1 MSTHKPMLPS
11 LAVSALLVPLPFSS
25 WVVRHAEIDAHTP
38 STLPNL
44 PLTEDHRP
52 YLSPPSSDAIEP
64 IPFPA
69 EDDGTYAEE
78 FSFRA
83 AWELTRSL
91 ESLPPAW
98 RSAYRRWNRTLSEQH
113 RLSMAAGGAH
123 RFAQHEPIVIHTP
136 PRPPAPAVILSGH
149 ATDVRRA
156 MRSRLYRRLG
166 IVRCA
171 RTNRLARDPD
181 SSWTSHAP
189 LDRRVLWAQ
198 PS

>member
-113 RLSMAAGGAH
+113 RLSMSAGGAH
-123 RFAQHEPIVIHTP
+123 RYSQPQPVRVT
-136 PRPPAPAVILSGH
+136 PRPPTPTILSTCQH
-149 ATDVRRA
+149 DQRRA
-156 MRSRLYRRLG
+156 LRARLYRRLG

-198 PS
+198 T

>member
-52 YLSPPSSDAIEP
+52 YLSPPSSDVIEP

-69 EDDGTYAEE
+69 EDDGTFAEE

-98 RSAYRRWNRTLSEQH
+98 RSAYRRWNRTVLQ
-113 RLSMAAGGAH
+113 
-123 RFAQHEPIVIHTP
+123 
-136 PRPPAPAVILSGH
+136 PRPSSSPATRPMSGAPCVRACTAGSVSSAAPAPIALPATPTRRGH
-149 ATDVRRA
+149 RTH
-156 MRSRLYRRLG
+156 RSTAASCGRSLPDPSTALRNS
-166 IVRCA
+166 VA
-171 RTNRLARDPD
+171 SHRDNAFP
-181 SSWTSHAP
+181 
-189 LDRRVLWAQ
+189 
-198 PS
+198 

>member
-1 MSTHKPMLPS
+1 MTRSTLPS
-11 LAVSALLVPLPFSS
+11 LTVSAMLVPMPFSS
-25 WVVRHAEIDAHTP
+25 WLVRHSEIDAVTP
-38 STLPNL
+38 TTLPNL

-52 YLSPPSSDAIEP
+52 YLSPPASDSIEP
-64 IPFPA
+64 LAFPG
-69 EDDGTYAEE
+69 ETDDTFAEE
-78 FSFRA
+78 FSFRS

-98 RSAYRRWNRTLSEQH
+98 RSAYRRWNRTLSEKH
-113 RLSMAAGGAH
+113 RLSMSVGGAH
-123 RFAQHEPIVIHTP
+123 RFAKHEPIVINTP
-136 PRPPAPAVILSGH
+136 PRPPAPAVILTGMQSN
-149 ATDVRRA
+149 RRSE
-156 MRSRLYRRLG
+156 MRARLYRRLG

-198 PS
+198 T